1 MIIKYLWSSIRRA
14 SGNRQMFK
22 QFINSLFIAT
32 LITMG
37 SVVAN
42 AQSFGGAFE
51 GMSNSK
57 DPIQIEA
64 DKLEVMDGQ
73 GIAKLRGNVS
83 VVQGTTILK
92 TARLT
97 VYYNKDSS
105 GNANSRIKK
114 IEATGRV
121 AVRSGDQLATADKAV
136 INMNAE
142 NVVLTGN
149 VSVSQGANIVE
160 GCVLRVNLKTNA
172 AQLDPCKEQGGRIKM
187 LFTPKSSGN

>member
-1 MIIKYLWSSIRRA
+1 
-14 SGNRQMFK
+14 MFK
-22 QFINSLFIAT
+22 QFIKFLFLGT
-32 LITMG
+32 LITM
-37 SVVAN
+37 SSAVAN
-42 AQSFGGAFE
+42 AQSFGGAFD

>member
-1 MIIKYLWSSIRRA
+1 
-14 SGNRQMFK
+14 MFK

-97 VYYNKDSS
+97 VYYNKDSG

-136 INMNAE
+136 INMNSE